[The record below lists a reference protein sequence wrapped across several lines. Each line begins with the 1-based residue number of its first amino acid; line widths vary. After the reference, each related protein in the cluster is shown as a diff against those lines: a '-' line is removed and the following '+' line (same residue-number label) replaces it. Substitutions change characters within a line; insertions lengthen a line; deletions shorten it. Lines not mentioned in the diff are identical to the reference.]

1 MVPNSYIIYES
12 EEGMM
17 KMAETLEQVQMCHL
31 SSQKFLRMKWWSN
44 LSIYGVQWDCLR
56 SKAILFAIVTGY
68 LFKIR

>member
-31 SSQKFLRMKWWSN
+31 SSQKFFTDEMVEQFIDIWWSMG
-44 LSIYGVQWDCLR
+44 LPE
-56 SKAILFAIVTGY
+56 K
-68 LFKIR
+68 